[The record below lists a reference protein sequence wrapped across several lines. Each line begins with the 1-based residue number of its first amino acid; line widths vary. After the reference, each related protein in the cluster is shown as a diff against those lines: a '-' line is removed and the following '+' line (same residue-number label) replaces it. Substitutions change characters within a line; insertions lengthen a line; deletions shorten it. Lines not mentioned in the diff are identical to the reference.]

1 MKRSQFHSTMPS
13 SSSSSSTVSDQLIR
27 TPWKSGFVFLIEK
40 DREEQSAWLKYKNIW
55 HPKKQKTFKH
65 PFAFFKVR
73 FDPSNGDTFFMFYTP
88 FTVSTPPL
96 HFFSL
101 SSWLQNERHLF
112 KSNCSNHICSIEV
125 YLNQIAR
132 IVLVQLIF
140 VRKTLVKIRL
150 LESHLFL

>member
-13 SSSSSSTVSDQLIR
+13 SSTSSTVSDQLII
-27 TPWKSGFVFLIEK
+27 TPWKSGSLFLIEK
-40 DREEQSAWLKYKNIW
+40 DREEQSVWLKYKNIW

-88 FTVSTPPL
+88 FTVSTPPS

-101 SSWLQNERHLF
+101 SSWLENERHLF

-125 YLNQIAR
+125 YFNQIAR
-132 IVLVQLIF
+132 IVFVQLMFDQI
-140 VRKTLVKIRL
+140 IL
-150 LESHLFL
+150 LESCLFK